1 MRSKL
6 PPIICLFCG
15 FALLI
20 YFFIPALEDMQ
31 EWVSNSTQVV
41 GVFALA
47 IGLASLVHMHGNK
60 IKRQAPGWG
69 FSIIT
74 LLCAV
79 VVAVIGLVPK
89 GCSVPLETS
98 ERVLVVETPLTNQV
112 EQVQYVMFGYQPDV
126 SYSNIIMNGKQTTWA
141 LRRNPLFD
149 WVYNFMFFPLT
160 ATTFSLLAFYMITAT
175 YRAVRV
181 KSWEAG
187 ILLFAA
193 IVVLIGQVPVEEI
206 PLIGNFIVNNTRE
219 ILFISF
225 DLVLI
230 LLALR
235 AYFSF
240 RYITLGVFV
249 SLFILT
255 NVLWFVTP
263 SEITFEN
270 LKALILQY
278 PNTAAK
284 RGIIIGI
291 ALGGLA
297 TGVKIIFGIEK
308 PYMGGRSS

>member
-1 MRSKL
+1 M
-6 PPIICLFCG
+6 
-15 FALLI
+15 
-20 YFFIPALEDMQ
+20 
-31 EWVSNSTQVV
+31 
-41 GVFALA
+41 
-47 IGLASLVHMHGNK
+47 
-60 IKRQAPGWG
+60 
-69 FSIIT
+69 
-74 LLCAV
+74 
-79 VVAVIGLVPK
+79 
-89 GCSVPLETS
+89 
-98 ERVLVVETPLTNQV
+98 
-112 EQVQYVMFGYQPDV
+112 
-126 SYSNIIMNGKQTTWA
+126 
-141 LRRNPLFD
+141 
-149 WVYNFMFFPLT
+149 
-160 ATTFSLLAFYMITAT
+160 
-175 YRAVRV
+175 

-240 RYITLGVFV
+240 RYIALGVFV